1 MPRLRPWSHMVA
13 KSVGLEK
20 CRSAVGRRPSSFE
33 FRVFGPGI
41 FRPKKVPDSLVLGF
55 QFRKSVGPP
64 WGVDFWV
71 FEKCPIPPSQGLPVA
86 RMEGRAATQETMV
99 SYGLAQVAT
108 MVTHGHAQVAT
119 MVTHGH
125 AQVATMHDHGHTW
138 SCPGCDHGLIWSQ
151 KV

>member
-1 MPRLRPWSHMVA
+1 MVSPRLRPWSRMVS

-99 SYGLAQVAT
+99 SYG
-108 MVTHGHAQVAT
+108 HAQVAT
-119 MVTHGH
+119 MVAHGH
-125 AQVATMHDHGHTW
+125 AQVATMHDHGLIW
-138 SCPGCDHGLIWSQ
+138 SCPGCDHGHAWSCPGCDHA
-151 KV
+151 

>member
-1 MPRLRPWSHMVA
+1 MVSPRLRPWSRMVS

-86 RMEGRAATQETMV
+86 RMEGRAASQETMVTHGHAQVATMVMPRLRPCMTMV

-108 MVTHGHAQVAT
+108 MVTHGRKKCRS
-119 MVTHGH
+119 G
-125 AQVATMHDHGHTW
+125 
-138 SCPGCDHGLIWSQ
+138 